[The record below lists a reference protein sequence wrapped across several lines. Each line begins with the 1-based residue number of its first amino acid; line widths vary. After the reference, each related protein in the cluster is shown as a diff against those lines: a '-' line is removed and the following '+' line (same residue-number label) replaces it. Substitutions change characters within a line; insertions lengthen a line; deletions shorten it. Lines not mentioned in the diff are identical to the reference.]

1 MQSGLLVKIY
11 EALFAVVV
19 LCLIIYLACFYGR
32 YESKVYACSEVKY
45 PEAIDVPKEVIE
57 KCRKAKKWQ

>member
-1 MQSGLLVKIY
+1 MRIY

-32 YESKVYACSEVKY
+32 TESKVYACSEVKY
-45 PEAIDVPKEVIE
+45 PAATDVPKEVIE
-57 KCRKAKKWQ
+57 KCRKAPKWQSNQH

>member
-1 MQSGLLVKIY
+1 MQSGLLVRIY
-11 EALFAVVV
+11 EALFIV
-19 LCLIIYLACFYGR
+19 LAGCFIVYLAAFYGR

-57 KCRKAKKWQ
+57 KCRKAKKWR